1 MSKKKKRIVL
11 GSGSLYFMIFAGS
24 LPSLS
29 DICTEDNRF
38 SHVKNGASL
47 EYTKETITEKDDL
60 GLVQKT
66 AMQTEDATLKVGLM
80 TFCGDTLTHLGETIR
95 SAESTETGKTLT
107 KIGGI
112 SQADDTSY
120 VWCFHHKD
128 TKDGDIWLL
137 MVGKNS
143 AGCTIGFKP
152 DGASVIDAE
161 IKAEPAD
168 DEGTL
173 VYYYEEDKSES
184 GNSNSS
190 ESGNSNSGE

>member
-11 GSGSLYFMIFAGS
+11 GSGELYHMDFTGE
-24 LPSLS
+24 LPALS

-47 EYTKETITEKDDL
+47 EYTKEVTVEKDDL

-66 AMQTEDATLKVGLM
+66 KMTAEDAVLKIGLM
-80 TFCGDTLTHLGETIR
+80 TFSGDTLSKLAETIR
-95 SAESTETGKTLT
+95 VGDTSPEAGKQLT
-107 KIGGI
+107 KIGGM
-112 SQADDTSY
+112 SQEDDTSY

-128 TKDGDIWLL
+128 KKDGDIWLL

-143 AGCTIGFKP
+143 AGCTIGFKQ
-152 DGASVIDAE
+152 DGATVIDAE
-161 IKAEPAD
+161 IKGEPCD

-173 VYYYEEDKSES
+173 VYYYEEEK
-184 GNSNSS
+184 NSS
-190 ESGNSNSGE
+190 SSGSSNNGE